1 MRGSPRREGTAPWS
15 SDPDPHGAT
24 TLQYRAMARALV
36 LHYAG
41 QAVRGQPTKIDRS
54 KLYGTIDVEALDE
67 QGRPL
72 ELATLAP
79 DGHTLIAKGG
89 RAVAFVTSD
98 RNWIDRARLRPVD
111 PEGAPID
118 SVPSSFDD
126 TVRLDVETNADDY
139 LDHQVKSVY
148 LLELDP
154 GPPADVLVSALRA
167 GKIFRFPFAWR
178 AGYVA
183 DVAFLLAGQ
192 DGRPFMLVAQP
203 TTLHFVGLEQAGAVI
218 EDEE

>member
-1 MRGSPRREGTAPWS
+1 
-15 SDPDPHGAT
+15 
-24 TLQYRAMARALV
+24 MARAL
-36 LHYAG
+36 LLQYAG
-41 QAVRGQPTKIDRS
+41 QPVRGQPTKIDRS
-54 KLYGTIDVEALDE
+54 KLYGTVDVEALDE

-89 RAVAFVTSD
+89 RAVAFVTPERD
-98 RNWIDRARLRPVD
+98 WIDRGRLRPVD
-111 PEGAPID
+111 PEGTQVAQ
-118 SVPSSFDD
+118 VPSTFDETIELD
-126 TVRLDVETNADDY
+126 TETDADDY

-154 GPPADVLVSALRA
+154 GPGSDALVAALKA
-167 GKIFRFPFAWR
+167 GNIYRFPFAWR

-203 TTLHFVGLEQAGAVI
+203 TTLHFVGLDQVGAVI
-218 EDEE
+218 EDEEVGAEEEALDFGMM

>member
-89 RAVAFVTSD
+89 R
-98 RNWIDRARLRPVD
+98 
-111 PEGAPID
+111 ID

-126 TVRLDVETNADDY
+126 TIRLDVETNADDY